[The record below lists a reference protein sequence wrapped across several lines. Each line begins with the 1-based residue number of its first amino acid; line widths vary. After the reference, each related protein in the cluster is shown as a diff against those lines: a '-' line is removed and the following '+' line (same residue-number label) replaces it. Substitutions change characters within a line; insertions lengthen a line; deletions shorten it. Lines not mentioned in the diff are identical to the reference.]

1 MKKFLMFFVF
11 VFFNLQVSYAL
22 MFQSCHARSFQKKFY
37 STLRKVT
44 NPKLKCVKTTY
55 RALV

>member
-1 MKKFLMFFVF
+1 MKNILMFFVF

-22 MFQSCHARSFQKKFY
+22 MFQSCQARSFQKKFY

-55 RALV
+55 GALV